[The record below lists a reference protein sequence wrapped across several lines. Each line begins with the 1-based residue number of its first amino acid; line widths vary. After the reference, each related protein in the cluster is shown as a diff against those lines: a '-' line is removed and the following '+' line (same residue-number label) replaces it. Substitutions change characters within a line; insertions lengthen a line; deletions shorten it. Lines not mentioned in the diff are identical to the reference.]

1 MSMNIPMAT
10 LAARRTPVA
19 IMLCAFC
26 MSTSACDHG
35 RTEREAAALAHGSP
49 ERGKDLTK
57 AYGCG
62 SCHTIPGI
70 VGADATVG
78 PPLAGIAGRS
88 YIAGVLTNEPDHMVR
103 WLVDPPAVDSLTA
116 MPRLGLTPRD
126 ARDVAA
132 YLYTLR

>member
-1 MSMNIPMAT
+1 MPRRMAAVI
-10 LAARRTPVA
+10 AAGV
-19 IMLCAFC
+19 FC
-26 MSTSACDHG
+26 MSVSACDRG

-49 ERGKDLTK
+49 ERGKDLIK

-62 SCHTIPGI
+62 SCHAIPGI
-70 VGADATVG
+70 AGADATVG

-103 WLVDPPAVDSLTA
+103 WLIDPPAVDSLTA
-116 MPRLGLTPRD
+116 MPRVGLTARD
-126 ARDVAA
+126 AHDVAA